1 MELRADIAKGA
12 TVRWE
17 DVIMD
22 ESLSQA
28 LELRRETEA
37 LVAEAAVSVL
47 TPPSPPPGAALRT
60 TKSSRVTEPDSFQ

>member
-1 MELRADIAKGA
+1 MSQDIAKGA

-22 ESLSQA
+22 DSLSQA

-37 LVAEAAVSVL
+37 LVAEAALSI
-47 TPPSPPPGAALRT
+47 
-60 TKSSRVTEPDSFQ
+60 

>member
-1 MELRADIAKGA
+1 VAPVALAHHVELRADVAKGA

-22 ESLSQA
+22 ESLAQA

-37 LVAEAAVSVL
+37 LVAEAVL
-47 TPPSPPPGAALRT
+47 TA
-60 TKSSRVTEPDSFQ
+60 